1 MVGHLRSSGRALTRA
16 ATPFL
21 LCVGLSVGTFGL
33 TQAAQPG
40 HGRVNS
46 LAGAPLEVSVPV
58 TGLTADDLKVL
69 KATIADPSAW
79 TQAGLTLPAAIDS
92 MSIAVEPGLSPS
104 SRMIVLRSTQAV
116 DRPVIDVLISLTT
129 ASGTK
134 TIQSSYLVLTSD
146 RGAGAVQVSRGDT
159 LYSIALSRTV
169 PGADIYQVM
178 WAIYEANPQAFIS
191 ANMNLLRA
199 GSTLQIPD
207 AMTIRRVDPK
217 YAREMFAKHDGAFR
231 ARRGTGVA
239 PIARAQTVAAIPAE
253 SGKVTAAVEAPKQAP
268 AVDQVR
274 LSSSNPADQQSDAR
288 VATANALNEMQSRVE
303 ELQKNI
309 EELRETLRKSQAI
322 SGQTLVSGATGAA
335 GAPGAAGVPGAAGAS
350 GATGTA
356 GVAGVA
362 GSPGKSS
369 AADAAGAAG
378 LTGTS
383 PGAVSAAGAVG
394 AAGTSGSAGSV
405 SATASTSGST
415 SDSTAGGTSGGT
427 SGSKVA
433 GASSAANAAAGASGV
448 AGGAAGVSATP
459 NGMPDNKVGRENS
472 TQSTDAAAANRVK
485 NTFTQVKDY
494 ASDHVLGF
502 VLGISGL
509 LALLIALLLRRA
521 GRQEQKESSDDAPRP
536 NPALESAFD
545 QKLQSIDLNL
555 DSDDSTVAG
564 KTNAPQTKV

>member
-92 MSIAVEPGLSPS
+92 MSVAVEPGLSPS

-146 RGAGAVQVSRGDT
+146 RVAGAVQVSRGDT

-239 PIARAQTVAAIPAE
+239 PIARVQTVAAVPAD

-288 VATANALNEMQSRVE
+288 VATTNALNEMQSRVE

-322 SGQTLVSGATGAA
+322 SGQTLVSGATGAP

-369 AADAAGAAG
+369 AADAASAAG
-378 LTGTS
+378 LTGTP

-394 AAGTSGSAGSV
+394 AAGTSGSAGSG

-415 SDSTAGGTSGGT
+415 SDSTAGGTL
-427 SGSKVA
+427 GSKVA
-433 GASSAANAAAGASGV
+433 GGTSAANVADGAAGASGV